1 MQDISADESFSL
13 APRQLVSLML
23 EQSQT
28 IRIACGRVWLTIEA
42 DVNDYW
48 LSAGDTLVLVPGRH
62 IVIEADKS
70 FSRIDVLPQT
80 LSEPFA
86 SGGMERPATREQSAR
101 CDAA

>member
-1 MQDISADESFSL
+1 MQDISAHEPLSL

-48 LSAGDTLVLVPGRH
+48 LSTGDTLVLVPGRH

-80 LSEPFA
+80 LAEPLA
-86 SGGMERPATREQSAR
+86 SGRMDRPATREQPAR
-101 CDAA
+101 WDAA